1 MSAEHALLN
10 YLYHMYKPYTAFLPQ
25 KVSSRTFQTLFFFS
39 PLILLSEVSEFN
51 TKLKYIHT
59 SNADVLECRS

>member
-25 KVSSRTFQTLFFFS
+25 KVSSRTFQTIFFF
-39 PLILLSEVSEFN
+39 LL
-51 TKLKYIHT
+51 
-59 SNADVLECRS
+59 